1 MGKVYNVNQAKNECV
16 LDGCVICVN
25 VRVREFNSTFNN
37 ISVISWPSV
46 LLGQKKRI
54 CVFPTDPKILPPTL
68 TFFMPKK
75 KIDRQNREIRPRFR
89 VCFRLQ
95 QFSSFPCT
103 FDRCLEPKTL
113 YCMSNN

>member
-1 MGKVYNVNQAKNECV
+1 MYGQLLLIYRFKSYALFIKAKTKNMC
-16 LDGCVICVN
+16 
-25 VRVREFNSTFNN
+25 
-37 ISVISWPSV
+37 ISGRPI
-46 LLGQKKRI
+46 
-54 CVFPTDPKILPPTL
+54 DPKILPPTL

-75 KIDRQNREIRPRFR
+75 KIDWQNPEIRLRFR